1 MAVGALGIGL
11 SALQS
16 YQVAID
22 VTANNIAN
30 GNTNGFVPMRAD
42 FHATSPGGVYAT
54 ISSQGSA
61 AAATDGDA
69 GRESP
74 SGTDLNTEAVNLLD
88 YKNGYLAN
96 AKALKTQNDLIGTL
110 LDSFS

>member
-1 MAVGALGIGL
+1 MTVGALGIGL

-16 YQVAID
+16 YQVAFN

-30 GNTNGFVPMRAD
+30 GNTNGYVPMRAD

-54 ISSQGSA
+54 ISS
-61 AAATDGDA
+61 DGDSA
-69 GRESP
+69 TVVDGSSGSNAP
-74 SGTDLNTEAVNLLD
+74 SGTDLTQEAVNLLD

-96 AKALKTQNDLIGTL
+96 AKVVKTQSDLLGTL
-110 LDSFS
+110 LDTTG

>member
-16 YQVAID
+16 YQVALN

-30 GNTNGFVPMRAD
+30 GNTNGFVPMRTD

-54 ISSQGSA
+54 ISSQGA
-61 AAATDGDA
+61 AASASDGDTDT
-69 GRESP
+69 ESP
-74 SGTDLNTEAVNLLD
+74 SETDLTNEAVNLLE

-96 AKALKTQNDLIGTL
+96 AKVVKTQDQLLGTL
-110 LDSFS
+110 LNSFS

>member
-16 YQVAID
+16 YQVALN

-30 GNTNGFVPMRAD
+30 GNTNGYVPMRAD

-54 ISSQGSA
+54 ISTDASA
-61 AAATDGDA
+61 ASAASNGS
-69 GRESP
+69 GNESP
-74 SGTDLNTEAVNLLD
+74 SGTDLTSEAVNLLD

-96 AKALKTQNDLIGTL
+96 AKVIKTQDDLIGTL
-110 LDSFS
+110 LNTMG

>member
-16 YQVAID
+16 YQVAIN
-22 VTANNIAN
+22 VTSNNIAN

-42 FHATSPGGVYAT
+42 FHETSPGGSGVYAT
-54 ISSQGSA
+54 ISSEASA
-61 AAATDGDA
+61 AADS
-69 GRESP
+69 EQP
-74 SGTDLNTEAVNLLD
+74 SETDLATEAVNLLD

-96 AKALKTQNDLIGTL
+96 AKSVQTQSDILGTL
-110 LDSFS
+110 LNSFG